1 MKFKMPVLL
10 ALIASCW
17 TTFAVFQETAS
28 GQDDS
33 GPFDIATLDIA
44 RTITAHGAEMLAAG
58 DVEGIVDQYT
68 ETGELVSTTT
78 HPNSRPTST
87 IIRGTE
93 NLRKFFKVAE
103 NLRQLA
109 PTNVVDNARLVA
121 PNTIYI
127 VGTLELTG
135 QDGKVTRIPFS
146 QVRTLIGTAWKIV
159 SLQVIFQG
167 T

>member
-1 MKFKMPVLL
+1 MKIKIPVLL
-10 ALIASCW
+10 AFITSCW
-17 TTFAVFQETAS
+17 ITSALLPSAACA
-28 GQDDS
+28 QDDA
-33 GPFDIATLDIA
+33 GPLDIATIEIA
-44 RTITAHGAEMLAAG
+44 RTITARGAEMLTAG
-58 DVEGIVDQYT
+58 DVDGIVNQYM
-68 ETGELVSTTT
+68 ETGELVATTT
-78 HPNSRPTST
+78 HPNSRPTTT
-87 IIRGTE
+87 IVRGTE

-103 NLRQLA
+103 NLGRTA

-135 QDGKVTRIPFS
+135 EDGRMTRIPFS
-146 QVRTLIGTAWKIV
+146 QVRTLIGTTWKIV

>member
-1 MKFKMPVLL
+1 MKFNIPVL
-10 ALIASCW
+10 ITSCW
-17 TTFAVFQETAS
+17 TTFAVLQGTAS
-28 GQDDS
+28 AQDDA
-33 GPFDIATLDIA
+33 GPFDIATMEIA
-44 RTITAHGAEMLAAG
+44 RTITAHGAEMLGAG
-58 DVEGIVDQYT
+58 DVEGIVDQYM

-78 HPNSRPTST
+78 HPNSQPTTT

-103 NLRQLA
+103 NLGRTA
-109 PTNVVDNARLVA
+109 PTNVVNNARLVA

-135 QDGKVTRIPFS
+135 EDGRIARIPFS
-146 QVRTLIGTAWKIV
+146 QVRTLIGTTWKIV